1 MRLFLLRH
9 PLPHIAPGACYGATD
24 IPAAAGEAQRV
35 LHQLRASASIP
46 PDAPIYSSPLQRC
59 AELARLLGSPTFD
72 ARLQEMNFGAWEMRR
87 WDDIPRAEVDAWND
101 DLAHYRP
108 GGGESVSE
116 VAQRILAFRS
126 ELLRRRHEHAVIVCH
141 AGTIR
146 LLMACQDIFFTT
158 HSSNIAD
165 DITNVI
171 TYEITREIALR
182 AARTAHQ
189 IGYGKMTLL
198 EATR

>member
-9 PLPHIAPGACYGATD
+9 PLPQIAPGVCYGATD
-24 IPAAAGEAQRV
+24 IPAAAGETRRV

-46 PDAPIYSSPLQRC
+46 PGAPIYSSPLQRC

-72 ARLQEMNFGAWEMRR
+72 ARLQEINFGAWEMRR
-87 WDDIPRAEVDAWND
+87 WDDIPCAEVDAWSD

-108 GGGESVSE
+108 GGGESVLA
-116 VAQRILAFRS
+116 VAQRILAFRN
-126 ELLRRRHEHAVIVCH
+126 ELLQGQHEHAVIVCH

-146 LLMACQDIFFTT
+146 LLVACQDVFPVT
-158 HSSNIAD
+158 HSSSNAD
-165 DITNVI
+165 GMTYDITH
-171 TYEITREIALR
+171 EIALR

-189 IGYGKMTLL
+189 IGYGEMTLL
-198 EATR
+198 EASR